1 MSFRNMK
8 NPSGGVNPERVIKS
22 AEPDENLMEQ
32 IFCTENVRSA
42 WKQVKSNKGKPG
54 IDGITI
60 NAFPELMHSTWMEML
75 QSLFDG
81 TYQPDP
87 VRRVEIPKATG
98 GLRPLGIPTVL
109 DRVIQQS
116 VARVLGSMRIKA
128 GWFRPIVAASL
139 DSYSR
144 VRKYD
149 GRTRHFRR
157 SNVASEN

>member
-60 NAFPELMHSTWMEML
+60 NAFPELMHSTWMETL

-87 VRRVEIPKATG
+87 VRRVEILKATG

-116 VARVLGSMRIKA
+116 VARVLGSMIDPK
-128 GWFRPIVAASL
+128 FS
-139 DSYSR
+139 DSS
-144 VRKYD
+144 
-149 GRTRHFRR
+149 
-157 SNVASEN
+157 